1 MARVPKKHEVVKGL
15 LDHLDEALVILG
27 PALEVVEWN
36 AAMERLTGVR
46 SADAI
51 GRSAA
56 AMLPLFRDTTLVPL
70 IRRALAGET
79 PEAVELPHTAA
90 GDDRVV
96 WLKARCVPWRDGEG
110 GAACAAAFFSDV
122 SDQQRHAL
130 LLLAMEAI
138 GQSLTSSLDLNEVF
152 DTIVNKAL
160 EVMGAESAMVVLGD
174 ATAPEF
180 RVMRAAG
187 RLSALYA
194 RVGTIPIGGGPI
206 SVAVREGRTVAT
218 RNVLTDTRFWLAPTR
233 RVDIEREGF
242 KATAAAPLAVKDR
255 ILGALV
261 VHYWT
266 ERTFGSEET
275 AALEFL
281 AKQAAIAI
289 RNASLYEA
297 EHAEAARIRALTTVN
312 RRISSALELDALL
325 RTISDS
331 AAELTGARLV
341 TFWLAD
347 EHRRTLSF
355 TSSTVPEM
363 MESYSPTIMTYD
375 QGGTGWVA
383 RHREPLIVDDMLADE
398 RLVNRSWTE
407 RWGIRSFAGY
417 PVLAGEDLLAV
428 MALGHTEPL
437 RFGKDTR
444 DLIDL
449 FLAQAAIAIQNAR
462 LFREAKRRRDVAE
475 VLARLARELTS
486 TLEVEPI
493 AKLLARGAAELVN
506 ARAAGVFLIEPE
518 DGSLRATATY
528 GADADIMREL
538 IFKSGEGAVGRA
550 IVDRRIV
557 ITADIL
563 TDPAIQLAA
572 WVRERIRS
580 SGYRVV
586 VGVPL
591 LTHERVIGALGLG
604 AEPGST
610 FTREELQTLE
620 ALADQAALAFENA
633 RLYASARDSLV
644 RLGEKQVQLVQAAK
658 MSALGQL
665 VSGVA
670 HELNNPLSV
679 IVGYGQLL
687 LAREVP
693 TAVLRPIELMVS
705 QADRMAK
712 IVRNLLL
719 FARQRPAER
728 TTVNANEVLE
738 QTLALRIN
746 QLTVSGIAV
755 EKKFA
760 RGLPPVLADPHQLE
774 QVFLNLLLN
783 AEQAMLEGKSG
794 GRIILNTTVSRDG
807 RMVHAEVIDDGPGIP
822 QDALPHVFEP
832 FFSTKPVGSGTGLGL
847 SVSYGIVEEHG
858 GHLVVESRPGR
869 TVFRLELPVAQSA
882 AAQRAAPAGSPMI
895 VTGEG
900 RIALVVEDEA
910 SVLDLI
916 VTILSQ
922 TGWRVDVAT
931 GGREGLERVRHQRY
945 DLIVSDIRMPDGDG
959 ETFYRAATQ
968 DDPSLGQR
976 FIFIT
981 GDTANHDAFAFLK
994 DAGVVIL
1001 EKPFQPTFFLDAV
1014 RRVTS

>member
-1 MARVPKKHEVVKGL
+1 MARVPTKDEVVKGL
-15 LDHLDEALVILG
+15 LDNLSEALVILD

-36 AAMERLTGVR
+36 AAMERITGVR
-46 SADAI
+46 SADAV

-56 AMLPLFRDTTLVPL
+56 ALLPLFRDTTLVPL

-79 PEAVELPHTAA
+79 PDAVELPHTVLS
-90 GDDRVV
+90 DDRVV
-96 WLKARCVPWRDGEG
+96 WLKARCVPWQNGESP
-110 GAACAAAFFSDV
+110 GAIAFFTDV
-122 SDQQRHAL
+122 SDHQRHAL

-138 GQSLTSSLDLNEVF
+138 GQSLTSSLNLNEVL

-174 ATAPEF
+174 ANSSEF

-187 RLSALYA
+187 RLSAQYA
-194 RVGTIPIGGGPI
+194 KIGTIPIGGGPI
-206 SVAVREGRTVAT
+206 SVAVRDGRTVTT
-218 RNVLTDTRFWLAPTR
+218 RNILTDTRLWLAPER
-233 RVDIEREGF
+233 RSDIEREGF
-242 KATAAAPLAVKDR
+242 KASAAAPLAVKDR

-266 ERTFGSEET
+266 ERTFGSDET

-281 AKQAAIAI
+281 AKQAGIAI

-297 EHAEAARIRALTTVN
+297 EHAEATRIRALTSVN

-331 AAELTGARLV
+331 AAELTGAKLV

-347 EHRRTLSF
+347 EQRHTLSF
-355 TSSTVPEM
+355 TSSTAPEM

-383 RHREPLIVDDMLADE
+383 RHREPLVVDDMLNDE
-398 RLVNRSWTE
+398 RLVNREWSE
-407 RWGIRSFAGY
+407 RWGMRSYAGY
-417 PVLAGEDLLAV
+417 PVLAGDELLAV
-428 MALGHTEPL
+428 MALAHTEPL
-437 RFGKDTR
+437 RFGKDKL

-449 FLAQAAIAIQNAR
+449 FLAQAAIAVQNAR
-462 LFREAKRRRDVAE
+462 LFREAKQRRDVAE

-493 AKLLARGAAELVN
+493 AKLLAKGAAELVN
-506 ARAAGVFLIEPE
+506 ARAAGVFLVEPE
-518 DGSLRATATY
+518 DGSLRAIAAY
-528 GADADIMREL
+528 GADADIMSEL

-557 ITADIL
+557 MSADIL
-563 TDPAIQLAA
+563 SDPAIQLAA

-604 AEPGST
+604 ADPGSSY
-610 FTREELQTLE
+610 TREELQTLE
-620 ALADQAALAFENA
+620 ALADQASLAFENA

-728 TTVNANEVLE
+728 TTVNVNEVME

-755 EKKFA
+755 DKKLA
-760 RGLPPVLADPHQLE
+760 RGLPPVMADPHQLE

-794 GRIILNTTVSRDG
+794 GRITLNTTVSRDG

-869 TVFRLELPVAQSA
+869 TVFRLEMPVAQSA
-882 AAQRAAPAGSPMI
+882 AAQRAKPAGSPMI

-900 RIALVVEDEA
+900 RTALVVEDEA

-916 VTILSQ
+916 VTILTQ

-931 GGREGLERVRHQRY
+931 GGREGLERVRNQRY

-959 ETFYRAATQ
+959 ESFYKEATQ
-968 DDPSLGQR
+968 DDPALGQR

-981 GDTANHDAFAFLK
+981 GDTANREAFSFLK

>member
-1 MARVPKKHEVVKGL
+1 MARVPTKHEGVKGL
-15 LDHLDEALVILG
+15 LDNLDEALVILD
-27 PALEVVEWN
+27 PALDVVAWN
-36 AAMERLTGVR
+36 PAMERLTGVR

-79 PEAVELPHTAA
+79 PDAVELPHTAA
-90 GDDRVV
+90 GDDRVL

-110 GAACAAAFFSDV
+110 AVTGAVAVFSDV

-138 GQSLTSSLDLNEVF
+138 GQSLTSSLDLNEVL

-174 ATAPEF
+174 GTAPEF

-187 RLSALYA
+187 RLSVEYT
-194 RVGTIPIGGGPI
+194 RVGSIPVGGGPV
-206 SVAVREGRTVAT
+206 SVAVRDGRTVTT
-218 RNVLTDTRFWLAPTR
+218 RNILTDTRLWLAPTR
-233 RVDIEREGF
+233 RSDIEREGF
-242 KATAAAPLAVKDR
+242 KAAAAAPLAVKDR

-297 EHAEAARIRALTTVN
+297 EHAEATRIRALTNVN

-325 RTISDS
+325 RTISDA

-347 EHRRTLSF
+347 EQRRTLSF

-383 RHREPLIVDDMLADE
+383 RHREPLVVDDMLADE
-398 RLVNRSWTE
+398 RLVNRAWTE

-417 PVLAGEDLLAV
+417 PVLAGEELLAV

-437 RFGKDTR
+437 RFGKDKL

-462 LFREAKRRRDVAE
+462 LFHEAKRRRDVAE

-528 GADADIMREL
+528 GSDADIMREL

-557 ITADIL
+557 TSADIL
-563 TDPAIQLAA
+563 SDPAIQLAA

-610 FTREELQTLE
+610 FSREELQTLE

-728 TTVNANEVLE
+728 TTVNINEVME

-746 QLTVSGIAV
+746 QLSVSGIAV

-760 RGLPPVLADPHQLE
+760 RGLPSVMADPHQLE

-783 AEQAMLEGKSG
+783 AEQAMLEGKAG

-869 TVFRLELPVAQSA
+869 TVFRLELPVVVSK

-931 GGREGLERVRHQRY
+931 GGREGLERVRRQHY

-959 ETFYRAATQ
+959 ESFYRAAIQ
-968 DDPSLGQR
+968 DDPALGQR

-981 GDTANHDAFAFLK
+981 GDTANRDAFAFLK
-994 DAGVVIL
+994 DAGVLIL

>member
-1 MARVPKKHEVVKGL
+1 MARVPKKLEGVKGL
-15 LDHLDEALVILG
+15 LDSLSEALVVLDPG
-27 PALEVVEWN
+27 LEIVEWN
-36 AAMERLTGVR
+36 EAMERLTGIPRAAAVGR
-46 SADAI
+46 TADAV
-51 GRSAA
+51 
-56 AMLPLFRDTTLVPL
+56 LPLFRDPSLAPV
-70 IRRALAGET
+70 IKAALAGET
-79 PEAVELPHTAA
+79 PRTAELPHTTP
-90 GDDRVV
+90 GDDRHL
-96 WLKARCVPWRDGEG
+96 WLEARAVTWRDSDDAIV
-110 GAACAAAFFSDV
+110 GAAVFFSDV
-122 SDQQRHAL
+122 SDPQRRAL
-130 LLLAMEAI
+130 LLHAMEAI
-138 GQSLTSSLDLNEVF
+138 GQSLTSSLDLNEVL
-152 DTIVNKAL
+152 DTIVGKAL

-174 ATAPEF
+174 SASSEY

-187 RLSALYA
+187 RLSDQYA
-194 RVGTIPIGGGPI
+194 AGGAIPIGGGPI
-206 SVAVREGRTVAT
+206 SLAVREARTVTT
-218 RNVLTDTRFWLAPTR
+218 RNILTDPKIWLAPER
-233 RVDIEREGF
+233 RAEIEREGF
-242 KATAAAPLAVKDR
+242 MATAAAPLAAKDR
-255 ILGALV
+255 MLGALV

-266 ERTFGSEET
+266 ERTFGTEEV

-289 RNASLYEA
+289 RNASLYAA
-297 EHAEAARIRALTTVN
+297 EHAENKRIRALTTVN

-325 RTISDS
+325 RTISQS
-331 AAELTGARLV
+331 AAELTGARLA

-347 EHRRTLSF
+347 EQRRTLTF
-355 TSSTVPEM
+355 TSGAPTEM
-363 MESYSPTIMTYD
+363 TEDFSPLLITYD
-375 QGGTGWVA
+375 QGGIGWVA
-383 RHREPLIVDDMLADE
+383 RHRTPVVIDDILSDD
-398 RLVNRSWTE
+398 RLLNRAWSD
-407 RWGIRSFAGY
+407 RWGVRSFSGY
-417 PVLAGEDLLAV
+417 PVLAGEELLAV
-428 MALGHTEPL
+428 MALAHSEPL
-437 RFGKDTR
+437 RFGKDTQ

-462 LFREAKRRRDVAE
+462 LFREAQRRRDVAE
-475 VLARLARELTS
+475 VLARLARELTA

-506 ARAAGVFLIEPE
+506 ARASGVFLLEPE
-518 DGSLRATATY
+518 DGSLRALATY
-528 GADADIMREL
+528 GTDGDIMREL
-538 IFKSGEGAVGRA
+538 IFKGGEGAVGRA
-550 IVDRRIV
+550 VADRRIV

-563 TDPAIQLAA
+563 TDPAIHLAA
-572 WVRERIRS
+572 WVRERIRT

-591 LTHERVIGALGLG
+591 VTHERIIGALGLG

-610 FTREELQTLE
+610 FSRDELQTLE
-620 ALADQAALAFENA
+620 SLADQAALAFENA
-633 RLYASARDSLV
+633 RLYASARDNLV
-644 RLGEKQVQLVQAAK
+644 RLRETQAQLVQAAK

-693 TAVLRPIELMVS
+693 TTVLRPIELMVS

-728 TTVNANEVLE
+728 TTVNVNEVLE

-760 RGLPPVLADPHQLE
+760 RGLPPVMADPHQLE

-783 AEQAMLEGKSG
+783 AEQAMLEGKTG
-794 GRIILNTTVSRDG
+794 GRIILSTNVSRDG

-822 QDALPHVFEP
+822 HDALPHVFEP

-869 TVFRLELPVAQSA
+869 TVFRLELPIAQSP
-882 AAQRAAPAGSPMI
+882 AAQRAKPAGSPMI

-900 RIALVVEDEA
+900 RTALVVEDEA

-931 GGREGLERVRHQRY
+931 GGREGLERVRNQRY

-959 ETFYRAATQ
+959 ESFYKEATQ
-968 DDPSLGQR
+968 DDPGLGQR

-981 GDTANHDAFAFLK
+981 GDTANRDAFAFLR
-994 DAGVVIL
+994 DAGVLIL

>member
-1 MARVPKKHEVVKGL
+1 MARVSTKHEGVQGL
-15 LDHLDEALVILG
+15 LDNLYEAIVILD
-27 PALEVVEWN
+27 PSLEVLEWN
-36 AAMERLTGVR
+36 PAMERLTGVPQ
-46 SADAI
+46 ADAI

-56 AMLPLFRDTTLVPL
+56 AILPLFRDTTLVPL

-79 PEAVELPHTAA
+79 PDAVELPHSAA
-90 GDDRVV
+90 RDDRVL
-96 WLKARCVPWRDGEG
+96 WLKARCTPWRDGEG
-110 GAACAAAFFSDV
+110 AVTGAVAIFTDV

-138 GQSLTSSLDLNEVF
+138 GQSLTSSLDLNEVL

-174 ATAPEF
+174 ANAPEF

-187 RLSALYA
+187 RLSTQYA
-194 RVGTIPIGGGPI
+194 NMGTIPIGGGPI
-206 SVAVREGRTVAT
+206 SVAVRDGRTVTT
-218 RNVLTDTRFWLAPTR
+218 RNILTDTRLWLAPAR
-233 RVDIEREGF
+233 RTDIEREGF
-242 KATAAAPLAVKDR
+242 KASAAAPLAVKDR

-266 ERTFGSEET
+266 ERTFGSDET

-281 AKQAAIAI
+281 AKQAGIAI

-297 EHAEAARIRALTTVN
+297 EHAEATRIRALTSVN

-331 AAELTGARLV
+331 AAELTGAKLV
-341 TFWLAD
+341 TYWLAD
-347 EHRRTLSF
+347 EQRRTLSF
-355 TSSTVPEM
+355 TSSTAPEM

-375 QGGTGWVA
+375 QGATGWVA
-383 RHREPLIVDDMLADE
+383 RHREPLVVDDMLSDE
-398 RLVNRSWTE
+398 RLVNRAWSE
-407 RWGIRSFAGY
+407 QWGMRSYAGY
-417 PVLAGEDLLAV
+417 PVLAGDELLAV
-428 MALGHTEPL
+428 MALAHTEPL
-437 RFGKDTR
+437 RFGKDKR

-506 ARAAGVFLIEPE
+506 ARAAGVFLVEPE
-518 DGSLRATATY
+518 DGSLRAMAAY

-550 IVDRRIV
+550 IADRRIV
-557 ITADIL
+557 TSADIL
-563 TDPAIQLAA
+563 ADPAIQLAA
-572 WVRERIRS
+572 WVRERIRT

-591 LTHERVIGALGLG
+591 LTHDRVIGALGLG
-604 AEPGST
+604 ADPGST
-610 FTREELQTLE
+610 FSREELQTLE

-728 TTVNANEVLE
+728 TTVNVNEVLE

-760 RGLPPVLADPHQLE
+760 RGLPPVMADPHQLE

-783 AEQAMLEGKSG
+783 AEQAMLEGKTG
-794 GRIILNTTVSRDG
+794 GRIILNTTLSRDG

-869 TVFRLELPVAQSA
+869 TVFRLEMPVAQSA
-882 AAQRAAPAGSPMI
+882 AAQRAQPAGSPMI

-931 GGREGLERVRHQRY
+931 GGREGLERVRNQRY

-959 ETFYRAATQ
+959 ESFYKEATQ
-968 DDPSLGQR
+968 DDPALGQR

-981 GDTANHDAFAFLK
+981 GDTANREAFSFLK
-994 DAGVVIL
+994 DAGVLIL

>member
-1 MARVPKKHEVVKGL
+1 MARVPRKREVIKGL
-15 LDHLDEALVILG
+15 LDSLSEALVVLD
-27 PALEVVEWN
+27 PALEVIEWN
-36 AAMERLTGVR
+36 AAMERLSGIPR
-46 SADAI
+46 ADAL
-51 GRSAA
+51 GRNAESTFT
-56 AMLPLFRDTTLVPL
+56 LFRDPAVGSL

-79 PEAVELPHTAA
+79 PETLELPHTAPD
-90 GDDRVV
+90 DDRVV
-96 WLKARCVPWRDGEG
+96 WLAARCVPWREEGDVG
-110 GAACAAAFFSDV
+110 GAAVFFTDV

-138 GQSLTSSLDLNEVF
+138 GQSLTSSLDLNEVL
-152 DTIVNKAL
+152 DTIVGKAL

-174 ATAPEF
+174 ATAAEF

-187 RLSALYA
+187 RLSGQYA
-194 RVGTIPIGGGPI
+194 QLGAIPVGGGPI
-206 SVAVREGRTVAT
+206 SVAVREGRTVTT
-218 RNVLTDTRFWLAPTR
+218 RNILNDSKLWLAPAR
-233 RVDIEREGF
+233 RADIEREGF
-242 KATAAAPLAVKDR
+242 KASAAAPLAAKDR
-255 ILGALV
+255 IIGALA

-266 ERTFGSEET
+266 ERSFGSEET

-297 EHAEAARIRALTTVN
+297 EHADAARVRALTTVN

-325 RTISDS
+325 RTISES
-331 AAELTGARLV
+331 AAQLTGARLA

-347 EHRRTLSF
+347 EQRRTLSF
-355 TSSTVPEM
+355 TSGSTLD
-363 MESYSPTIMTYD
+363 MTEDFTPLLVTYE
-375 QGGTGWVA
+375 QGGIGWVA
-383 RHREPLIVDDMLADE
+383 RHRAPLVVDDMLSDE
-398 RLVNRSWTE
+398 RLLNRAWSE
-407 RWGIRSFAGY
+407 RWGLRSFSGY
-417 PVLAGEDLLAV
+417 PVLAGEELLAV

-437 RFGKDTR
+437 RFGKDAQ
-444 DLIDL
+444 DLVDL

-462 LFREAKRRRDVAE
+462 LYREAQRRRDVAE
-475 VLARLARELTS
+475 VLARLARELTA

-506 ARAAGVFLIEPE
+506 ARAAGVFLLELE
-518 DGSLRATATY
+518 DGSLRPRATY
-528 GADADIMREL
+528 GTDADVMHEL
-538 IFKSGEGAVGRA
+538 IFKTGEGAVGRA
-550 IVDRRIV
+550 VADRRIV
-557 ITADIL
+557 TSADIL
-563 TDPAIQLAA
+563 ADPAIQLAA
-572 WVRERIRS
+572 WVRERIRA

-591 LTHERVIGALGLG
+591 LTHDRVIGALGLG

-610 FTREELQTLE
+610 FSREELQTLE

-633 RLYASARDSLV
+633 RLYASARDSLAQL
-644 RLGEKQVQLVQAAK
+644 RDTQFQLVQAAK

-693 TAVLRPIELMVS
+693 TSVLRPIELMVS

-719 FARQRPAER
+719 FARQRPSER
-728 TTVNANEVLE
+728 TTVNLNDVME

-755 EKKFA
+755 EKKFI

-783 AEQAMLEGKSG
+783 AEQAMLEGKTG
-794 GRIILNTTVSRDG
+794 GRIILNTNVSRDA
-807 RMVHAEVIDDGPGIP
+807 RTVSAEVIDDGPGIP

-832 FFSTKPVGSGTGLGL
+832 FFTTKTVGSGTGLGL

-858 GHLVVESRPGR
+858 GHLTVESRPGR
-869 TVFRLELPVAQSA
+869 TVFRLELPVAQST
-882 AAQRAAPAGSPMI
+882 AAQRATPAGSPMI

-900 RIALVVEDEA
+900 RAALVVEDEA

-922 TGWRVDVAT
+922 TGWRVDVAS
-931 GGREGLERVRHQRY
+931 GGHEGLERVRQQRY

-959 ETFYRAATQ
+959 EEFYRDATT
-968 DDPSLGQR
+968 DDPSLGSR

-981 GDTANHDAFAFLK
+981 GDTANREAFSFLR
-994 DAGVVIL
+994 DAGALVV
-1001 EKPFQPTFFLDAV
+1001 EKPFQPAFFLDAV

>member
-1 MARVPKKHEVVKGL
+1 MARVPKKLEVGKSL
-15 LDHLDEALVILG
+15 LDNLDEALVLLD

-46 SADAI
+46 AADAV

-56 AMLPLFRDTTLVPL
+56 ALLPLFRDTTLVPL

-79 PEAVELPHTAA
+79 PDAVELPHTIA
-90 GDDRVV
+90 GDERVA
-96 WLKARCVPWRDGEG
+96 WLKARCVPWHEADGG
-110 GAACAAAFFSDV
+110 VAGAITFFSDI
-122 SDQQRHAL
+122 SDQQRHVL

-138 GQSLTSSLDLNEVF
+138 GQSLTSSLDLNEVL

-174 ATAPEF
+174 ASAPEF

-187 RLSALYA
+187 RLTEQYT
-194 RVGTIPIGGGPI
+194 RVGTIPVGGGPI
-206 SVAVREGRTVAT
+206 SVAVRDGRTVTT
-218 RNVLTDTRFWLAPTR
+218 RNILTDTRLWLAPTR
-233 RVDIEREGF
+233 RSDIEREGF

-266 ERTFGSEET
+266 ERTFGNDET

-281 AKQAAIAI
+281 AKQAGIAI

-297 EHAEAARIRALTTVN
+297 EHAEATRIRALTSVN

-325 RTISDS
+325 RTISD
-331 AAELTGARLV
+331 AAADLTGAKLV

-347 EHRRTLSF
+347 EQRRTLSF
-355 TSSTVPEM
+355 TSSTSPEM
-363 MESYSPTIMTYD
+363 METYSPTIMTYD
-375 QGGTGWVA
+375 QGATGWVA
-383 RHREPLIVDDMLADE
+383 RHHEPVVVDDMLADE
-398 RLVNRSWTE
+398 RLVNRAWSE
-407 RWGIRSFAGY
+407 QWGMRSYAGY
-417 PVLAGEDLLAV
+417 PVLAGNELLAV
-428 MALGHTEPL
+428 MSLAHTEPL
-437 RFGKDTR
+437 RFGKDKL
-444 DLIDL
+444 DLLDL

-462 LFREAKRRRDVAE
+462 LFREAKQRRDVAE

-506 ARAAGVFLIEPE
+506 ARAAGVFLIDPE

-528 GADADIMREL
+528 GADADIMGEL

-557 ITADIL
+557 TSADIL
-563 TDPAIQLAA
+563 SDPAIQLAA
-572 WVRERIRS
+572 WVRERIRT

-591 LTHERVIGALGLG
+591 LTHDRVIGALGLG
-604 AEPGST
+604 AELGST

-693 TAVLRPIELMVS
+693 GAVLRPIELMVS

-728 TTVNANEVLE
+728 TTVNMNEVLE

-760 RGLPPVLADPHQLE
+760 RGLPPVMADPHQLE

-783 AEQAMLEGKSG
+783 AEQAMLEGKTG

-858 GHLVVESRPGR
+858 GHLVVESRPAR
-869 TVFRLELPVAQSA
+869 TVFRLELPVAQSP
-882 AAQRAAPAGSPMI
+882 AAQRAKPAGSPMI

-900 RIALVVEDEA
+900 RVALVVEDEA
-910 SVLDLI
+910 SVLDLM

-931 GGREGLERVRHQRY
+931 GGREGLERVRNQRY

-959 ETFYRAATQ
+959 ESFYREATQ
-968 DDPSLGQR
+968 DDPALGQR

-981 GDTANHDAFAFLK
+981 GDTANRDAFEFLK
-994 DAGVVIL
+994 DAGVLIL

>member
-1 MARVPKKHEVVKGL
+1 MARVPTKDEVVKGL
-15 LDHLDEALVILG
+15 LDNLSEALVILD

-36 AAMERLTGVR
+36 AAMERITGVR
-46 SADAI
+46 SADAV

-56 AMLPLFRDTTLVPL
+56 ALLPLFRDTTLVPL

-79 PEAVELPHTAA
+79 PDAVELPHTVLS
-90 GDDRVV
+90 DDRVV
-96 WLKARCVPWRDGEG
+96 WLKARCVPWQNGESP
-110 GAACAAAFFSDV
+110 GAIAFFTDV
-122 SDQQRHAL
+122 SDHQRHAL

-138 GQSLTSSLDLNEVF
+138 GQSLTSSLNLNEVL

-174 ATAPEF
+174 ANSSEF

-187 RLSALYA
+187 RLSAQYA
-194 RVGTIPIGGGPI
+194 KIGTIPIGGGPI
-206 SVAVREGRTVAT
+206 SVAVRDGRTVTT
-218 RNVLTDTRFWLAPTR
+218 RNILTDTRLWLAPER
-233 RVDIEREGF
+233 RSDIEREGF
-242 KATAAAPLAVKDR
+242 KASAAAPLAVKDR

-266 ERTFGSEET
+266 ERTFGSDET

-281 AKQAAIAI
+281 AKQAGIAI

-297 EHAEAARIRALTTVN
+297 EHAEATRIRALTSVN

-331 AAELTGARLV
+331 AAELTGAKLV

-347 EHRRTLSF
+347 EQRHTLSF
-355 TSSTVPEM
+355 TSSTAPEM

-383 RHREPLIVDDMLADE
+383 RHREPLVVDDMLNDE
-398 RLVNRSWTE
+398 RLVNREWSE
-407 RWGIRSFAGY
+407 RWGMRSYAGY
-417 PVLAGEDLLAV
+417 PVLAGDELLAV
-428 MALGHTEPL
+428 MALAHTEPL
-437 RFGKDTR
+437 RFGKDKL

-449 FLAQAAIAIQNAR
+449 FLAQAAIAVQNAR
-462 LFREAKRRRDVAE
+462 LFREAKQRRDVAE

-493 AKLLARGAAELVN
+493 AKLLAKGAAELVN
-506 ARAAGVFLIEPE
+506 ARAAGVFLVEPE
-518 DGSLRATATY
+518 DGSLRAIAAY
-528 GADADIMREL
+528 GADADIMSEL

-557 ITADIL
+557 MSADIL
-563 TDPAIQLAA
+563 SDPAIQLAA

-604 AEPGST
+604 ADPGSSY
-610 FTREELQTLE
+610 TREELQTLE
-620 ALADQAALAFENA
+620 ALADQASLAFENA

-728 TTVNANEVLE
+728 TTVNVNEVME

-755 EKKFA
+755 DKKLA
-760 RGLPPVLADPHQLE
+760 RGLPPVMADPHQLE

-794 GRIILNTTVSRDG
+794 GRITLNTTVSRDG

-869 TVFRLELPVAQSA
+869 TVFRLEMPVAQSA
-882 AAQRAAPAGSPMI
+882 AAQRAKPAGSPMI

-900 RIALVVEDEA
+900 RTALVVEDEA

-916 VTILSQ
+916 VTILTQ

-931 GGREGLERVRHQRY
+931 GGREGLERVRNQRY

-959 ETFYRAATQ
+959 ESFYKEATQ
-968 DDPSLGQR
+968 DDPALGQR

-981 GDTANHDAFAFLK
+981 GDTANHEAFSFLK

>member
-1 MARVPKKHEVVKGL
+1 MASVPKKHEGVKGL
-15 LDHLDEALVILG
+15 LDNLDEALVILD

-36 AAMERLTGVR
+36 PAMERLTGVR

-56 AMLPLFRDTTLVPL
+56 ALLPLFRDTTLVPL
-70 IRRALAGET
+70 IRRALAGERHD
-79 PEAVELPHTAA
+79 AVELPLAAA
-90 GDDRVV
+90 GDDRVL
-96 WLKARCVPWRDGEG
+96 WLKARCVPWRDGD
-110 GAACAAAFFSDV
+110 GAVTGAVAFFSDV

-138 GQSLTSSLDLNEVF
+138 GQSLTSSLDLNEVL

-180 RVMRAAG
+180 RVTRAAG
-187 RLSALYA
+187 RLSAEYT
-194 RVGTIPIGGGPI
+194 RVGSIPVGGGPV
-206 SVAVREGRTVAT
+206 SVAVRDGRTVTT
-218 RNVLTDTRFWLAPTR
+218 RNILTDTRLWLAPTR
-233 RVDIEREGF
+233 RSDIEREGF

-297 EHAEAARIRALTTVN
+297 EHAEATRIRALTSVN

-325 RTISDS
+325 RTISDA

-347 EHRRTLSF
+347 EQRRTLSF

-363 MESYSPTIMTYD
+363 MESYSPTITSYD

-383 RHREPLIVDDMLADE
+383 RHREPLVIDDMLTDE
-398 RLVNRSWTE
+398 RLVNRAWTE

-417 PVLAGEDLLAV
+417 PVLAGEELLAV

-437 RFGKDTR
+437 RFGKDKL

-528 GADADIMREL
+528 GTDADIMREL

-557 ITADIL
+557 ISADIL
-563 TDPAIQLAA
+563 SDPAIQLAA

-610 FTREELQTLE
+610 FSREELQTLE

-728 TTVNANEVLE
+728 TTVNVNEVME
-738 QTLALRIN
+738 QTLALRLN
-746 QLTVSGIAV
+746 QLAVSGIAV

-760 RGLPPVLADPHQLE
+760 RGLPPVMADPHQLE

-794 GRIILNTTVSRDG
+794 GRIILNTTLSRDG

-847 SVSYGIVEEHG
+847 SVSYGIVEDHG

-869 TVFRLELPVAQSA
+869 TVFRLELPVAQSK

-931 GGREGLERVRHQRY
+931 GGREGLERVRGQHY

-959 ETFYRAATQ
+959 ESFYRAAIQ
-968 DDPSLGQR
+968 DDPALGQR

-981 GDTANHDAFAFLK
+981 GDTANRDAFAFLK
-994 DAGVVIL
+994 DAGVLIL

>member
-1 MARVPKKHEVVKGL
+1 MARVPKKLEVGKSL
-15 LDHLDEALVILG
+15 LDNLDEALVILD

-46 SADAI
+46 AADAV

-56 AMLPLFRDTTLVPL
+56 ALLPLFRDTTLVPL

-79 PEAVELPHTAA
+79 PDAAELPHTVA
-90 GDDRVV
+90 GDERVA
-96 WLKARCVPWRDGEG
+96 WLKARCVPWHDGEG
-110 GAACAAAFFSDV
+110 AVAGVITFFSDI

-138 GQSLTSSLDLNEVF
+138 GQSLTSSLNLNEVL

-174 ATAPEF
+174 ANAPEF

-187 RLSALYA
+187 RLTAQYT
-194 RVGTIPIGGGPI
+194 RIGTIPVGGGPV
-206 SVAVREGRTVAT
+206 SVAVRDGRTVTT
-218 RNVLTDTRFWLAPTR
+218 RNILTDTRLWLAPTR
-233 RVDIEREGF
+233 RSDIEREGF

-266 ERTFGSEET
+266 ERTFGSDET

-281 AKQAAIAI
+281 AKQAGIAI

-297 EHAEAARIRALTTVN
+297 EHAEATRIRALTSVN

-331 AAELTGARLV
+331 AAELTGAKLV

-347 EHRRTLSF
+347 EQRRTLSF
-355 TSSTVPEM
+355 TSSTAPEM

-375 QGGTGWVA
+375 QGATGWVA
-383 RHREPLIVDDMLADE
+383 RHHEPLIVDDMLADE
-398 RLVNRSWTE
+398 RLVNRAWSE
-407 RWGIRSFAGY
+407 QWGMRSYAGY
-417 PVLAGEDLLAV
+417 PVLAGNELLAV
-428 MALGHTEPL
+428 MALAHTEPL
-437 RFGKDTR
+437 RFGKDKL
-444 DLIDL
+444 DLLDL

-462 LFREAKRRRDVAE
+462 LFREAKQRRDVAE

-518 DGSLRATATY
+518 DGSLRATAAY

-557 ITADIL
+557 TSADIL
-563 TDPAIQLAA
+563 SDPAIQLAA
-572 WVRERIRS
+572 WVRERIRT

-591 LTHERVIGALGLG
+591 LTHDRVIGALGLG
-604 AEPGST
+604 ADPGST

-693 TAVLRPIELMVS
+693 GAVLRPIELMVS

-728 TTVNANEVLE
+728 TTVNMNEVLE

-760 RGLPPVLADPHQLE
+760 RGLPSVLADPHQLE

-783 AEQAMLEGKSG
+783 AEQAMLEGKAG
-794 GRIILNTTVSRDG
+794 GRIILSTTVSRDG

-869 TVFRLELPVAQSA
+869 TVFRLEVPVAQSP
-882 AAQRAAPAGSPMI
+882 AAQRAKPAGSPMI

-900 RIALVVEDEA
+900 RTALVVEDEA

-931 GGREGLERVRHQRY
+931 GGREGLERVRNQRY

-959 ETFYRAATQ
+959 ESFYKEATQ
-968 DDPSLGQR
+968 DDPALGQR

-981 GDTANHDAFAFLK
+981 GDTANRDAFAFLK
-994 DAGVVIL
+994 DAGVLIL

>member
-1 MARVPKKHEVVKGL
+1 MARVPKRHEVAKSL
-15 LDHLDEALVILG
+15 LDSLSEALVVLD
-27 PALEVVEWN
+27 PALHVLEWN
-36 AAMERLTGVR
+36 APMEHLTGVLQ
-46 SADAI
+46 ADAV
-51 GRSAA
+51 GRNVETV
-56 AMLPLFRDTTLVPL
+56 LPLFRDPL
-70 IRRALAGET
+70 LAPLARRALLGET
-79 PEAVELPHTAA
+79 PETVELPHVSP
-90 GDDRVV
+90 GDDRTL
-96 WLKARCVPWRDGEG
+96 WIEARCVPWRDEEG
-110 GAACAAAFFSDV
+110 RVVGVAAFFNDV
-122 SDQQRHAL
+122 SDPQRRAL
-130 LLLAMEAI
+130 LLHAMEAI
-138 GQSLTSSLDLNEVF
+138 GQSLTSSLDLNEVL
-152 DTIVNKAL
+152 DTIVGKAL

-174 ATAPEF
+174 AGAAEY

-187 RLSALYA
+187 RLSAEYA
-194 RVGTIPIGGGPI
+194 AIGTIPVGGGPI

-218 RNVLTDTRFWLAPTR
+218 RNILTDSKLWLAPAR
-233 RVDIEREGF
+233 RSDIEREGF
-242 KATAAAPLAVKDR
+242 KATAAAPLAAKDR

-266 ERTFGSEET
+266 ERTFGSEEI

-297 EHAEAARIRALTTVN
+297 EHAEAARIRALTAVN

-325 RTISDS
+325 RTISAS
-331 AAELTGARLV
+331 AAELTGACLA

-347 EHRRTLSF
+347 EQRRTLSF
-355 TSSTVPEM
+355 TSGTVPEM
-363 MESYSPTIMTYD
+363 IESFSPRIMTYE
-375 QGGTGWVA
+375 QGAVGWVA
-383 RHREPLIVDDMLADE
+383 RHRAPLFVDDMLTDE
-398 RLVNRSWTE
+398 RLVNREWTE

-417 PVLAGEDLLAV
+417 PVLAGDELLAV
-428 MALGHTEPL
+428 MVLNHTEAL
-437 RFGKDTR
+437 RLGKDTQ
-444 DLIDL
+444 DLMDS
-449 FLAQAAIAIQNAR
+449 FLAQAAVAIQNAR
-462 LFREAKRRRDVAE
+462 LYREAQRRRDVAE

-493 AKLLARGAAELVN
+493 AKLLVRGAAELVN
-506 ARAAGVFLIEPE
+506 ARAAGVFLLEPE
-518 DGSLRATATY
+518 DGALRALATY
-528 GADADIMREL
+528 GADADIMRDL
-538 IFKSGEGAVGRA
+538 VFKAGEGAVGRSVA
-550 IVDRRIV
+550 ERRIV
-557 ITADIL
+557 ATADIL
-563 TDPAIQLAA
+563 ADPAIQLSA
-572 WVRERIRS
+572 WVRERIRA
-580 SGYRVV
+580 SGYRAVA
-586 VGVPL
+586 GVPL

-604 AEPGST
+604 ADPGTT
-610 FTREELQTLE
+610 FSRDELQTLE

-644 RLGEKQVQLVQAAK
+644 RLRETQAQLVQAAK

-693 TAVLRPIELMVS
+693 SAVLRPIELMVA

-728 TTVNANEVLE
+728 TTVNLNEVLE
-738 QTLALRIN
+738 QTLALRLN
-746 QLTVSGIAV
+746 QLQISAIAV
-755 EKKFA
+755 EKKFT
-760 RGLPPVLADPHQLE
+760 RGLPSVLADPHQLE

-783 AEQAMLEGKSG
+783 AEQAMLEAKNG
-794 GRIILNTTVSRDG
+794 GRIILATGVNRDG
-807 RMVHAEVIDDGPGIP
+807 RSVYAEVMDDGPGIP
-822 QDALPHVFEP
+822 GDALPHVFEP
-832 FFSTKPVGSGTGLGL
+832 FFTTKTVGTGTGLGL

-869 TVFRLELPVAQSA
+869 TVFRLELPIAQSTA
-882 AAQRAAPAGSPMI
+882 ARRAAPAGSPMV
-895 VTGEG
+895 VTGDG
-900 RIALVVEDEA
+900 RTALVVEDEA

-922 TGWRVDVAT
+922 TGWRVDVAS
-931 GGREGLERVRHQRY
+931 GGHEGLQRVRRQRY

-959 ETFYRAATQ
+959 ETFYRDAIS

-981 GDTANHDAFAFLK
+981 GDTANREAFTFVK
-994 DAGVVIL
+994 DAGALVV
-1001 EKPFQPTFFLDAV
+1001 EKPFQPAFFLDAV

>member
-1 MARVPKKHEVVKGL
+1 MSSVPKKHEVTRDL
-15 LDHLDEALVILG
+15 LDSLSEALVLLD
-27 PALEVVEWN
+27 PALEVLEWN
-36 AAMERLTGVR
+36 LPMERLSGVMR
-46 SADAI
+46 ADAV
-51 GRSAA
+51 GRDVESV
-56 AMLPLFRDTTLVPL
+56 LPLFRDPALAPLVQ
-70 IRRALAGET
+70 RALAGET
-79 PEAVELPHTAA
+79 PGTAELPHTTP
-90 GDDRVV
+90 GDDRVL
-96 WLKARCVPWRDGEG
+96 WLEARCVPWRDGEG
-110 GAACAAAFFSDV
+110 RVAGAAAFFTDV
-122 SDQQRHAL
+122 SDPQRRAL
-130 LLLAMEAI
+130 LLHAMEAI
-138 GQSLTSSLDLNEVF
+138 GQSLTSSLDLNEVL
-152 DTIVNKAL
+152 DTIVGKAL

-174 ATAPEF
+174 TAASEF

-187 RLSALYA
+187 RLSQQYA
-194 RVGTIPIGGGPI
+194 VVGTIPIGGGPI

-218 RNVLTDTRFWLAPTR
+218 RNVLTDSKLWLAPAR
-233 RVDIEREGF
+233 RADIEREGF

-266 ERTFGSEET
+266 EHTFGSEEI

-325 RTISDS
+325 RAISES
-331 AAELTGARLV
+331 AAELTGARLA

-347 EHRRTLSF
+347 EQRRILSF
-355 TSSTVPEM
+355 TSGTVPEM
-363 MESYSPTIMTYD
+363 IESFSPGIMSYD
-375 QGGTGWVA
+375 QGGVGWVA
-383 RHREPLIVDDMLADE
+383 RHHTPLVVDDMLADE
-398 RLVNRSWTE
+398 RLVNRAWTE
-407 RWGIRSFAGY
+407 RWGLRSFVGY
-417 PVLAGEDLLAV
+417 PVLAGEELLAV
-428 MALGHTEPL
+428 MALGHSEPL
-437 RFGKDTR
+437 RFGKDKQ

-462 LFREAKRRRDVAE
+462 LYREAQRRRDVAE
-475 VLARLARELTS
+475 LLARLSRELTS

-493 AKLLARGAAELVN
+493 AKLLARGAADLVN
-506 ARAAGVFLIEPE
+506 ARAAGVFLLEPE
-518 DGSLRATATY
+518 AGALRALATH
-528 GADADIMREL
+528 GADADIMQEL
-538 IFKSGEGAVGRA
+538 VFKAGEGAVGRA
-550 IVDRRIV
+550 VAERRIV
-557 ITADIL
+557 TTADIL
-563 TDPAIQLAA
+563 ADPAIQLSS
-572 WVRERIRS
+572 WVRERIRA
-580 SGYRVV
+580 SGYRAV

-591 LTHERVIGALGLG
+591 VTHERVIGALGLG
-604 AEPGST
+604 ADPGST
-610 FTREELQTLE
+610 FSREELQTLE

-644 RLGEKQVQLVQAAK
+644 RLRETQAQLVQAAK

-693 TAVLRPIELMVS
+693 ASVLRPIELMVA

-728 TTVNANEVLE
+728 TTVSLNDVVE

-746 QLTVSGIAV
+746 QLQVSAIAV
-755 EKKFA
+755 EKKFT
-760 RGLPPVLADPHQLE
+760 RGLPSVLADQHQLE

-783 AEQAMLEGKSG
+783 AEQAILEGKHG
-794 GRIILNTTVSRDG
+794 GRITLTTSVNRDG
-807 RMVHAEVIDDGPGIP
+807 RSVYAEVIDDGPGIP
-822 QDALPHVFEP
+822 AEALPHVFEP
-832 FFSTKPVGSGTGLGL
+832 FFTTKTVGTGTGLGL

-858 GHLVVESRPGR
+858 GHLGVESRPGR
-869 TVFRLELPVAQSA
+869 TVFRLELPVAQSTA
-882 AAQRAAPAGSPMI
+882 ARRAAPAGSPMI

-900 RIALVVEDEA
+900 RTALVVEDEA

-931 GGREGLERVRHQRY
+931 GGHEGLERVRRQRY

-959 ETFYRAATQ
+959 EEFYRDATLG
-968 DDPSLGQR
+968 DPSLNQR

-981 GDTANHDAFAFLK
+981 GDTANREAFKFLRE
-994 DAGVVIL
+994 AGVLVV
-1001 EKPFQPTFFLDAV
+1001 EKPFQPAFFLDAV
-1014 RRVTS
+1014 RRVTT